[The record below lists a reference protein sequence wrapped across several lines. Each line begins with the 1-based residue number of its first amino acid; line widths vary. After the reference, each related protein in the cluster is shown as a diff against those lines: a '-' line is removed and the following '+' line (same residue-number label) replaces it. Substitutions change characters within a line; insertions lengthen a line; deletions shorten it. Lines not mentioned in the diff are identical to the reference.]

1 LRIFLAGVQDSN
13 RYFIAP
19 EIPGVARRIPDS
31 GSVRREQQLKKIHSM
46 EPLLLG
52 FDLQATSF
60 TGAGVVARNT
70 LLELLERPDVELI
83 LLREQRIELRSDTGQ
98 DLLARFDRQHRE
110 LMAMAEQNPGRL
122 LTLNNASVLLK
133 GAYPL
138 FSPGKSKQF
147 RGGRINLLN
156 FVFENT
162 VFSEECLREMRTRFD
177 GIVVASNWCR
187 SVLNARGLTNVHV
200 NHQTVDPD
208 IFHPDPE
215 PVSQEPF
222 TVFSGGK
229 FEFRKGQDIVAAAF
243 ARFVTR
249 HPDARLLALWHNPWY
264 ETMLK
269 QDYFQGFKNADSLP
283 QINNGQVDFKS
294 WIVQAHGIPEENIVC
309 PGKIENKQVPDL
321 LKRCSVAVFPNRAEG
336 GTNIIAMEAMA
347 CGLPCV
353 LSRNT
358 GHLDLVENANCLVL
372 KEQAPIRGDASG
384 TEGWGESSV
393 DELIDQLEF
402 CYTHRHELRQ
412 IGLRG
417 HQFMRNR
424 TWKRHVDRLV
434 SLARGDFS

>member
-1 LRIFLAGVQDSN
+1 MDT
-13 RYFIAP
+13 
-19 EIPGVARRIPDS
+19 
-31 GSVRREQQLKKIHSM
+31 
-46 EPLLLG
+46 LLLG
-52 FDLQATSF
+52 FDLQAASF

-70 LLELLERPDVELI
+70 LLELIERPDVELI
-83 LLREQRIELRSDTGQ
+83 LLREQLIELRSGTGQ
-98 DLLARFDRQHRE
+98 DLLARYGKQHQE
-110 LMAMAEQNPGRL
+110 LMALAEQNPGRL

-162 VFSEECLREMRTRFD
+162 VFSDDCLREMRARFD

-200 NHQTVDPD
+200 NHQTVDLD
-208 IFHPDPE
+208 VFHPGPA

-269 QDYFQGFKNADSLP
+269 QDYFQGFRHATSVP
-283 QINNGQVDFKS
+283 QITNGEVDFKS
-294 WIVQAHGIPEENIVC
+294 WLVQAHGIPAENIVC
-309 PGKIENKQVPDL
+309 PGKIENEQVPDL

-353 LSRNT
+353 LSSNT
-358 GHLDLVENANCLVL
+358 GHLDLVENANCLL
-372 KEQAPIRGDASG
+372 LQDQAPIHGSASG

-393 DELIDQLEF
+393 DELTDQLEF
-402 CYTHRHELRQ
+402 CYTHREELRE

-417 HQFMRNR
+417 HQFMRDR
-424 TWKRHVDRLV
+424 TWKKHVDRLV
-434 SLARGDFS
+434 SLARGNFS